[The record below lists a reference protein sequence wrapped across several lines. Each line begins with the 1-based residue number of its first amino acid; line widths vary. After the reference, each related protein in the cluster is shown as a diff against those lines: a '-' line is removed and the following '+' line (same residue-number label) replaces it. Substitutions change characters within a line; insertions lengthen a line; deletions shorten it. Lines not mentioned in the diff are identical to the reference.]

1 MIRIVSLLF
10 FMIASSSLF
19 GAGFDRLVFQNGTEV
34 VAEILKQDDEYIVL
48 DLGFEVLKIP
58 VDRVLT
64 IEVAEETK
72 EGFRNG
78 QFELYTKGRL
88 NPAPVNELV
97 KRFGDSVVMVK
108 TPSGLGSG
116 FFISDN
122 GYLIT
127 NYHVVERETNVT
139 VSIFDKTDSG
149 YERKELKKVRIIAL
163 HPVRDLALLQIDRE
177 EAHGVEIKPVVLA
190 QDDGVEVGSLVFAIG
205 NPLGL
210 ERSVSQ
216 GIVSSRTR
224 SIGYL
229 RFIQTDAAIN
239 PGNSGGP
246 LFNARGEV
254 IGVACAGHAM
264 FAGLAFG
271 IPVQELISFL
281 ENKDTYLYDASFP
294 QNGVKFLAPPF
305 REIEINESDESN
317 NEDSEDQ

>member
-1 MIRIVSLLF
+1 MDLRLAALVLVGLVPSL
-10 FMIASSSLF
+10 AT
-19 GAGFDRLVFQNGTEV
+19 AANFDRLTFRNGTEI
-34 VAEILKQDDEYIVL
+34 VAEILKRDDQFVVL
-48 DLGFEVLKIP
+48 DLGFDVLKIP
-58 VDRVLT
+58 AGQILSVEA
-64 IEVAEETK
+64 IGQEAETATSS
-72 EGFRNG
+72 GNG
-78 QFELYTKGRL
+78 LYVTGRL
-88 NPAPVNELV
+88 SPAPVDEQV
-97 KRFGDSVVMVK
+97 KEFGDSVVMVK

-116 FFISDN
+116 FFISAQ
-122 GYLIT
+122 GHLIT
-127 NYHVVERETNVT
+127 NYHVVERETNIT
-139 VSIFDKTDSG
+139 VSVFHKSGSG
-149 YERKELKKVRIIAL
+149 YERKELKKVKLIAL
-163 HPVRDLALLQIDRE
+163 HPVRDLALLQIDLE
-177 EAHGVEIKPVVLA
+177 EAEGIAIKPVVLA
-190 QDDGVEVGSLVFAIG
+190 EDDGVEVGSLVFAIG

-254 IGVACAGHAM
+254 IGVACAGHAL

-271 IPVQELISFL
+271 IPVEELISFL

-305 REIEINESDESN
+305 RSVDIQPEEIAE
-317 NEDSEDQ
+317 

>member
-1 MIRIVSLLF
+1 MIKLF
-10 FMIASSSLF
+10 AAAAAFVFAPGLF
-19 GAGFDRLVFQNGTEV
+19 SVGFDRLTFQNGTEI
-34 VAEILKQDDEYIVL
+34 VAEILKQDDEFVVL
-48 DLGFEVLKIP
+48 DLGFDVLKIP
-58 VDRVLT
+58 SDQVLT
-64 IEVAEETK
+64 IEKADQEAISAPI
-72 EGFRNG
+72 NG
-78 QFELYTKGRL
+78 NGLYATGRL
-88 NPAPVNELV
+88 SAAPVNELV
-97 KRFGDSVVMVK
+97 KRYGDSVVMVK

-116 FFISDN
+116 FFISES

-127 NYHVVERETNVT
+127 NYHVIERETAVT
-139 VSIFDKTDSG
+139 VSIFNKTESG
-149 YERKELKKVRIIAL
+149 YERKELKKVRIVAL
-163 HPVRDLALLQIDRE
+163 HPVRDLALLQIDEE
-177 EAHGVEIKPVVLA
+177 EAEDVAIRPVILA
-190 QDDGVEVGSLVFAIG
+190 EGDGVDVGSLVFAIG

-281 ENKDTYLYDASFP
+281 ENKETYLYDSSFP
-294 QNGVKFLAPPF
+294 QNGVKFLAPPY
-305 REIEINESDESN
+305 RETDKNL
-317 NEDSEDQ
+317 SEPKQSKSSEE

>member
-1 MIRIVSLLF
+1 MIRRVAALCLLGF
-10 FMIASSSLF
+10 ATFAS
-19 GAGFDRLVFQNGTEV
+19 GVGFDRLTFQNGTEI
-34 VAEILKQDDEYIVL
+34 VAEVLKQDEEFVVL
-48 DLGFEVLKIP
+48 DLGFDVLKIP
-58 VDRVLT
+58 TDEVLT
-64 IEVAEETK
+64 IEKASEEAV
-72 EGFRNG
+72 ESQIDGNA
-78 QFELYTKGRL
+78 LYSVGRL
-88 NPAPVNELV
+88 NAAPVNELV
-97 KRFGDSVVMVK
+97 KRYGDSVVMVK

-116 FFISDN
+116 FFISKS

-127 NYHVVERETNVT
+127 NYHVIERETAIT
-139 VSIFDKTDSG
+139 VSVFDKTDTG
-149 YERKELKKVRIIAL
+149 YERKELKKVKIVAL
-163 HPVRDLALLQIDRE
+163 HPVRDLALLQIDQE
-177 EAHGVEIKPVVLA
+177 EAEGIEIKPVVLA
-190 QDDGVEVGSLVFAIG
+190 EGDGVDVGSLVFAIG

-281 ENKDTYLYDASFP
+281 ENKETYLYDSSFP
-294 QNGVKFLAPPF
+294 QNGVKYLAPPYRDS
-305 REIEINESDESN
+305 REEENDNSKPEP
-317 NEDSEDQ
+317 SEK

>member
-1 MIRIVSLLF
+1 MRVFIPIFLALF
-10 FMIASSSLF
+10 ASHLH
-19 GAGFDRLVFQNGTEV
+19 GAGFEKLTFQNGTEI
-34 VAEILKQDDEYIVL
+34 VAKILKQDSEFLVL
-48 DLGFEVLKIP
+48 DLGFDVLKVP
-58 VDRVLT
+58 AEQVLT
-64 IEVAEETK
+64 IEKTDESTELSSSQ
-72 EGFRNG
+72 
-78 QFELYTKGRL
+78 QFDLYSTGRL
-88 NPAPVNELV
+88 NAAPVNELV
-97 KRFGDSVVMVK
+97 KRHGDAVLMVK

-116 FFISDN
+116 FFINDK
-122 GYLIT
+122 GHLIT
-127 NYHVVERETNVT
+127 NYHVVERETSIT
-139 VSIFDKTDSG
+139 VSVFVKADAG
-149 YERKELKKVRIIAL
+149 YERRELQKVKIIAL
-163 HPVRDLALLQIDRE
+163 HPVRDLALLQIDLE
-177 EAHGVEIKPVVLA
+177 EAKGIELKPVVLA
-190 QDDGVEVGSLVFAIG
+190 QGDGVEVGSLIFAIG

-271 IPVQELISFL
+271 IPVQDLISFL

-294 QNGVKFLAPPF
+294 QNGVKFLSPPF
-305 REIEINESDESN
+305 RAPRNGKNAQNPESSEI
-317 NEDSEDQ
+317 Q

>member
-1 MIRIVSLLF
+1 MIKTLTALLALATASL
-10 FMIASSSLF
+10 
-19 GAGFDRLVFQNGTEV
+19 GAVGFDRLTFQNGTEI
-34 VAEILKQDDEYIVL
+34 VAEILKQDDEFVVL
-48 DLGFEVLKIP
+48 DLGFDVMKIP
-58 VDRVLT
+58 ADQVLT
-64 IEVAEETK
+64 IEKMDPELELPTDGGNA
-72 EGFRNG
+72 
-78 QFELYTKGRL
+78 LYTTARL
-88 NPAPVNELV
+88 SPAPVNELV

-116 FFISDN
+116 FFISES
-122 GYLIT
+122 GHLIT
-127 NYHVVERETNVT
+127 NYHVVERETSIT
-139 VSIFDKTDSG
+139 VSIFDKSGAG
-149 YERKELKKVRIIAL
+149 YERKELKKVKIIAL
-163 HPVRDLALLQIDRE
+163 HPVRDLALLQIDSE
-177 EAHGVEIKPVVLA
+177 EAEGIEIKPVVLA
-190 QDDGVEVGSLVFAIG
+190 EGDGVDVGSLVFAIG

-254 IGVACAGHAM
+254 IGVACAGHAA

-281 ENKDTYLYDASFP
+281 DNKETYLYDSSFP
-294 QNGVKFLAPPF
+294 QNGVRYLAPPF
-305 REIEINESDESN
+305 RESDQRQN
-317 NEDSEDQ
+317 DQLNPDSSEN

>member
-1 MIRIVSLLF
+1 MMKFLAVAAAFVLT
-10 FMIASSSLF
+10 SSLS
-19 GAGFDRLVFQNGTEV
+19 AVGFDRLTFQNGTEI
-34 VAEILKQDDEYIVL
+34 VAEILKQDDDFIVL
-48 DLGFEVLKIP
+48 DLGFDVLKIP
-58 VDRVLT
+58 SDQVLT
-64 IEVAEETK
+64 IEKADSEAIAEPT
-72 EGFRNG
+72 NG
-78 QFELYTKGRL
+78 NGLYVTGRL
-88 NPAPVNELV
+88 NAAPVNELV
-97 KRFGDSVVMVK
+97 KRYGDSVVMVK

-116 FFISDN
+116 FFISES

-127 NYHVVERETNVT
+127 NYHVIERETAVT
-139 VSIFDKTDSG
+139 VSIFNKTESG
-149 YERKELKKVRIIAL
+149 YERKELKKVRIVAL
-163 HPVRDLALLQIDRE
+163 HPVRDLALLQIDEE
-177 EAHGVEIKPVVLA
+177 EAEDVAIKPVVLA
-190 QDDGVEVGSLVFAIG
+190 EGDGVDVGSLVFAIG

-281 ENKDTYLYDASFP
+281 ENKETYLYDSSFP
-294 QNGVKFLAPPF
+294 QNGVKYLAPPY
-305 REIEINESDESN
+305 RENDEEEPEPTNSQP
-317 NEDSEDQ
+317 SED

>member
-1 MIRIVSLLF
+1 MRKYFAAMAAIV
-10 FMIASSSLF
+10 IATNLT
-19 GAGFDRLVFQNGTEV
+19 AVGFDRLTFQNGTEI
-34 VAEILKQDDEYIVL
+34 VAEILKQDDEFVVL
-48 DLGFEVLKIP
+48 DLGFDVLKIP
-58 VDRVLT
+58 SEQVLT
-64 IEVAEETK
+64 IEKADPEERVEQTT
-72 EGFRNG
+72 GTA
-78 QFELYTKGRL
+78 LYATGRL
-88 NPAPVNELV
+88 NAAPVNELV
-97 KRFGDSVVMVK
+97 KRYGDSVVMVK

-116 FFISDN
+116 FFISES

-127 NYHVVERETNVT
+127 NYHVIERETAVT
-139 VSIFDKTDSG
+139 VSIFNKTDSG
-149 YERKELKKVRIIAL
+149 YERKELKKVRIVAL
-163 HPVRDLALLQIDRE
+163 HPVRDLALLQIDEE
-177 EAHGVEIKPVVLA
+177 EAEDVAIKPVVLA
-190 QDDGVEVGSLVFAIG
+190 EGDGVDVGSLVFAIG

-281 ENKDTYLYDASFP
+281 ENKETYLYDASFP
-294 QNGVKFLAPPF
+294 QNGVKYLAPPF
-305 REIEINESDESN
+305 RESMEEPEPTNSQS
-317 NEDSEDQ
+317 SEEQK